1 MIFLFRLRMY
11 RFITPLF
18 FCLIALCGGAH
29 AQSFHAA
36 IKAGISSTQV
46 SGDNLGGF
54 DQLGGA
60 VGGVVGLPLSDK
72 IDLNLEILFVQKG
85 SRKLADPDNE
95 DYKEYLLRLNYFEF
109 PLFLQYKH
117 SSKIA
122 LEAGPILG
130 VLVSSKE
137 EDELGP
143 YNWTPPRPFD
153 QTEIGAGGGLSY
165 NFSGNWSVVSR
176 FETSILPIRPHQ
188 SGQTYQW
195 NRGQYNT
202 VLLFML
208 QYRFNK
214 SNAS

>member
-1 MIFLFRLRMY
+1 MNRFCIACLIFLLPF
-11 RFITPLF
+11 
-18 FCLIALCGGAH
+18 GAG

-36 IKAGISSTQV
+36 IKGGIAATQV

-54 DQLGGA
+54 DQFGGTI
-60 VGGVVGLPLSDK
+60 GGVVGIPLSEK
-72 IDLNLEILFVQKG
+72 LDLNLEILFVQKG
-85 SRKLADPDNE
+85 SRKVADPDNE

-109 PLFLQYKH
+109 PLLLQYKH
-117 SSKIA
+117 SDRIA

-130 VLVSSKE
+130 VLVSAKE

-143 YNWTPPRPFD
+143 FNWNEPRPFD
-153 QTEIGAGGGLSY
+153 KTEIGAGGGIVY
-165 NFSGNWSVVSR
+165 NFAKNWAVVSR

-214 SNAS
+214 PNAS